1 MVATYLQLTISIMA
15 KSKILLLALSA
26 AILMFSSTAFASDT
40 PPTLN
45 LDFFKLDTSTE
56 EAAVDTPPTLNF
68 NFVLEEKTTER
79 PPSLSFSFNFTEVK
93 ENTLTPPSLSF
104 NFSEKI
110 GRVSTQKIKRI
121 PSVKIKR

>member
-1 MVATYLQLTISIMA
+1 MA

-26 AILMFSSTAFASDT
+26 AIIMFSSTAFASDT

-45 LDFFKLDTSTE
+45 LDFFKLDASTE
-56 EAAVDTPPTLNF
+56 EAAVETPPTLNF

-79 PPSLSFSFNFTEVK
+79 PPSLSFNFTEVQEK
-93 ENTLTPPSLSF
+93 TLTPPTLNF

-110 GRVSTQKIKRI
+110 GRISTQKIKRS
-121 PSVKIKR
+121 PSIKIKR

>member
-1 MVATYLQLTISIMA
+1 MVATYLQVTIAIMA

-45 LDFFKLDTSTE
+45 LDFFKSDASTE
-56 EAAVDTPPTLNF
+56 EAAVETPPTLNF

-79 PPSLSFSFNFTEVK
+79 PPSLSFNFTEVK

-110 GRVSTQKIKRI
+110 ERVSVQKIKRI
-121 PSVKIKR
+121 PNVKIKR